1 MIQPVSASDPRA
13 VSRGS
18 KKTYGVTSKGQKTGI
33 TNAQIALI
41 NAGGVAALTG
51 AMTTA
56 VARRYTP
63 SWSYAGMLGLCSA
76 FMAMFFMSPH
86 VIENS
91 GKAVAA
97 RKAGSEVVAKTEGS
111 KITNFVKEHLKP
123 SAKAIHFK
131 QSA

>member
-13 VSRGS
+13 VFRGS
-18 KKTYGVTSKGQKTGI
+18 KKTCGNTFNGSRTGI
-33 TNAQIALI
+33 TNTQIALI

-51 AMTTA
+51 GVTTA
-56 VARRYTP
+56 IARRYTP

-76 FMAMFFMSPH
+76 FMALFFMSPH

-91 GKAVAA
+91 GKAVAS
-97 RKAGSEVVAKTEGS
+97 RKVGAEVVAKTEGS
-111 KITNFVKEHLKP
+111 KFTNFVKEHLKP